1 MLHAFA
7 PHLGGLAPLPPGE
20 QIARA
25 RWVDLYRPLDAQVR
39 QVKAL
44 GIDVP
49 TLEDMEEIEIS
60 NRLYREGDA
69 IYMTAVLPGELP
81 DGKPVAM
88 PVTFILSPDR
98 LVTVRHHAP
107 RPFTTFPTRAERSA
121 SGVSGPDRIFLGLME
136 EIVARLADILEG
148 VGRVLDQTGALVFDS
163 NANARDAELR
173 AEIERL
179 QEILGSDE
187 VLRRLVSDELAAVAA
202 EHGADK
208 VLETVRGVLAS
219 EGLEPAYLEIRD
231 LALREAP
238 ERGDARLLAA
248 VDLDGVRLIDN
259 VGLPLGIGFKH
270 IEEDR

>member
-88 PVTFILSPDR
+88 HYHRCTC
-98 LVTVRHHAP
+98 
-107 RPFTTFPTRAERSA
+107 
-121 SGVSGPDRIFLGLME
+121 GC
-136 EIVARLADILEG
+136 
-148 VGRVLDQTGALVFDS
+148 
-163 NANARDAELR
+163 
-173 AEIERL
+173 
-179 QEILGSDE
+179 
-187 VLRRLVSDELAAVAA
+187 
-202 EHGADK
+202 
-208 VLETVRGVLAS
+208 
-219 EGLEPAYLEIRD
+219 
-231 LALREAP
+231 
-238 ERGDARLLAA
+238 
-248 VDLDGVRLIDN
+248 RLISSLQN
-259 VGLPLGIGFKH
+259 VH
-270 IEEDR
+270 IA